1 MLIDQVFIFL
11 DFIFPKSTN
20 NAESFRLIQNRSLP
34 KKVKIRP
41 FFDRSSLKDFF
52 VKRKSFRHDEIF
64 IFWIVLWKQ
73 ALWWPVNKQLIGLE
87 AKRDLIPRFQ
97 NLQKLHIRN
106 DWIMWHEK
114 IFLASKFILDSFLY
128 KSVGKINIFRP
139 KIPFSAYRHVK
150 NGSYEKYTVLEMKV
164 NGLFENYSLIVCF
177 CQKWRQ

>member
-11 DFIFPKSTN
+11 DFICQSRQIMPNHSDWFKITACQRRSKFDLFSTVF
-20 NAESFRLIQNRSLP
+20 SF
-34 KKVKIRP
+34 KET
-41 FFDRSSLKDFF
+41 FF
-52 VKRKSFRHDEIF
+52 VKRETFRHDEIF

-114 IFLASKFILDSFLY
+114 IFLASKFILDSLLY
-128 KSVGKINIFRP
+128 KKCWQNQHF
-139 KIPFSAYRHVK
+139 FD
-150 NGSYEKYTVLEMKV
+150 
-164 NGLFENYSLIVCF
+164 
-177 CQKWRQ
+177 

>member
-11 DFIFPKSTN
+11 DFIFSKSTN
-20 NAESFRLIQNRSLP
+20 NAESFWLIQNRSLP

-41 FFDRSSLKDFF
+41 FFDRLSFKETFF
-52 VKRKSFRHDEIF
+52 VKRDSFRHDEIF

-128 KSVGKINIFRP
+128 KKCWQNQH
-139 KIPFSAYRHVK
+139 FSTK
-150 NGSYEKYTVLEMKV
+150 NPVFCLSSREKWLLQEVYGPQIESKR
-164 NGLFENYSLIVCF
+164 SLNWDYIG
-177 CQKWRQ
+177 

>member
-20 NAESFRLIQNRSLP
+20 NAESFRLIQNSSLP

-41 FFDRSSLKDFF
+41 FFDRFSFIDFF
-52 VKRKSFRHDEIF
+52 VKRETFRHDEIF

-114 IFLASKFILDSFLY
+114 IFLALKFILDFFLY
-128 KSVGKINIFRP
+128 KKLLTKSTLFRLET
-139 KIPFSAYRHVK
+139 PFSHI
-150 NGSYEKYTVLEMKV
+150 GSREKW
-164 NGLFENYSLIVCF
+164 LIRDVYGPD
-177 CQKWRQ
+177 